1 LREKRLRSRFPLSII
16 VLKGCWT
23 PGPGSE
29 IPKTPSKEFGGRG
42 NEVCKRNA
50 SSKRSIWVLKPSVM
64 ASWDTIPDAE
74 MVFVVVEKRELWQKC
89 VCEIEELYVLLP
101 VQSLHWAEGIMR
113 VGDDRERRRLKDWRR
128 GWPIVR
134 VVM

>member
-1 LREKRLRSRFPLSII
+1 M
-16 VLKGCWT
+16 W
-23 PGPGSE
+23 
-29 IPKTPSKEFGGRG
+29 
-42 NEVCKRNA
+42 NA
-50 SSKRSIWVLKPSVM
+50 SSKRSPRVLKPSVM

-74 MVFVVVEKRELWQKC
+74 VVFVVVEKRELWQTC

-113 VGDDRERRRLKDWRR
+113 VGEDRERRTLKGWRK
-128 GWPIVR
+128 GWPIAR